1 MFIMSIMSI
10 MSATMAILAVTM
22 TSLLSLLASAALI
35 PVPRGNGVQPIT
47 FSPTLMRRSVLP
59 DTVTESTDTRVKQR
73 QDAVHRCYRPADE
86 FGPAP
91 SVEDCKDVIKQL
103 QEVENDITVKLVE
116 GCYKVWS
123 GNCTGSVCPQRVGT
137 STISPSVAAQYMADS
152 IMTEC
157 ITNGLRGWYLDRD
170 CGIGVYLT

>member
-1 MFIMSIMSI
+1 MFIKFIMLV
-10 MSATMAILAVTM
+10 TMAILAVTM
-22 TSLLSLLASAALI
+22 TGLLGLSANAALI

-47 FSPTLMRRSVLP
+47 FSSTLMRHAVLP
-59 DTVTESTDTRVKQR
+59 DVVTESTDTRIKHR
-73 QDAVHRCYRPADE
+73 QDAVHRCYRPTDE

-137 STISPSVAAQYMADS
+137 STIPPSVAAQYMTDS

>member
-1 MFIMSIMSI
+1 MFVMSTTMIMLAAIM
-10 MSATMAILAVTM
+10 TG
-22 TSLLSLLASAALI
+22 LLGLGTTAALI
-35 PVPRGNGVQPIT
+35 PVPGGNGVQPIP
-47 FSPTLMRRSVLP
+47 FSSTLMQHAVLP
-59 DTVTESTDTRVKQR
+59 DAITESTDTRIKQR
-73 QDAVHRCYRPADE
+73 QDVVHRCYRPTDE

-91 SVEDCKDVIKQL
+91 SVEDCNDVIKQL
-103 QEVENDITVKLVE
+103 REVENDITVKLVE

-123 GNCTGSVCPQRVGT
+123 GNCTGLVCPQRVGT

-170 CGIGVYLT
+170 YGIGVYLA